1 MIIDGHAHVILPVE
15 RHLVL
20 MDAAGVDHTILFGT
34 RIHPER
40 ADNLDELEK
49 ELRVLDTVLA
59 GNLNNT
65 LDTYQRTTTELAE
78 VVQAYPERFTG
89 FGNLPLSLTRDEAE
103 NWIQQHVL
111 ANGLRGLG
119 EFTLAP
125 GQIGQLETVFEL
137 ASDAG
142 NLPLWVHTFAP
153 LRLEDIQEL
162 ITLSRRHSDIP
173 LILGH
178 LGGLHWRDTIRLAKE
193 NPQTYLDLSA
203 TYTVM
208 APLMAI
214 RELPERTI
222 CSSDAPFGS
231 PLVARVTVEQATES
245 QEVRTRVL
253 GGTIAQLLQLG

>member
-15 RHLVL
+15 RHLAL
-20 MDAAGVDHTILFGT
+20 MDAAGVDRTILFGT

-40 ADNLDELEK
+40 ANNLDELEK

-59 GNLNNT
+59 GDANNA
-65 LDTYQRTTTELAE
+65 LATYLRTIAELAE

-89 FGNLPLSLTRDEAE
+89 FGNVPLSLTRDEAE

-162 ITLSRRHSDIP
+162 ITLSRRHSNVP

-193 NPQTYLDLSA
+193 NSQTYLDLSA

-208 APLMAI
+208 APLMGI

-231 PLVARVTVEQATES
+231 PLVARVTVEQAIES
-245 QEVRTRVL
+245 QEVRARVL
-253 GGTIAQLLQLG
+253 GGTIAQLLQIG